1 MYRYN
6 GGDAPF
12 RPEKIYFTVI
22 EIIGRESVDAVSGG
36 VEISARA
43 GTYGRAAAGISLMGI
58 SLSGLRSVTYSLRN
72 AVWTLSE
79 STMEADGNDADPASY
94 PGLGLADSQ
103 KQLVDVAKRY
113 SQYSSNAG

>member
-22 EIIGRESVDAVSGG
+22 EIIGQESVDAVSRG

-43 GTYGRAAAGISLMGI
+43 GTYGRAAAGISLGI

-79 STMEADGNDADPASY
+79 STMEADG
-94 PGLGLADSQ
+94 
-103 KQLVDVAKRY
+103 KK
-113 SQYSSNAG
+113 